1 MIIIIIVFIL
11 GILILVFQEVPDE
24 KKPEIKTYS
33 GNGFTFNYPG
43 NWENYT
49 EYAHPNEIGYIVLGD
64 PETETELSSPLP
76 STMVTISKMEDNPH
90 PEGVM
95 SKRMIQ
101 EWLNTTRVL
110 ESYQNIS
117 VSVGNLTLDESK
129 ARKFA
134 SDLLIPNASVETFLE
149 NLTKNV
155 NILIP
160 KSKGYQ
166 NISVS
171 TRNFTVD
178 GATAYEFVFIANNT
192 GTNMTEYTRNI
203 VIEKN
208 RNMYVIACFTVDVE
222 NLEATKKEFEMIVK
236 SLKI

>member
-1 MIIIIIVFIL
+1 MMIIAVFII
-11 GILILVFQEVPDE
+11 GVLILVFQEVPDE
-24 KKPEIKTYS
+24 KIPEIKTYS

-49 EYAHPNEIGYIVLGD
+49 EYTHPNEIGYIVLGD
-64 PETETELSSPLP
+64 PETETELSAPLP
-76 STMVTISKMEDNPH
+76 STMVTILKMEDNTH
-90 PEGVM
+90 PEGMM

-101 EWLNTTRVL
+101 EWLNTTKVL

-117 VSVGNLTLDESK
+117 VSVENLTLDESK
-129 ARKFA
+129 SRKFA
-134 SDLLIPNASVETFLE
+134 SDLLITNASVETFIK

-171 TRNFTVD
+171 TRKFTVD
-178 GATAYEFVFIANNT
+178 GATAYEFIFIAYNT
-192 GTNMTEYTRNI
+192 GTNMTEYTQNI

-208 RNMYVIACFTVDVE
+208 RDMYVISCFTVDVE
-222 NLEATKKEFEMIVK
+222 NLETTKKEFEMIVN